1 MACDPNDL
9 LALARCINPCVP
21 LGIMKAAHLAAM
33 CQISLSPA
41 PPACNGTVVDF
52 LQRMEVGT
60 NGVTPSVANLNSGT
74 YGLAAGTWTKVGA
87 DGFWTRNSA
96 VNFSVPG
103 LKLADGSGCGDAIG
117 GVSAMD
123 LSAIPGDRYALM
135 TWAASKAVITVG
147 FAFRLNSSVAGDV
160 GDIRNLFR
168 FDTSGGNFF
177 SVTMEIEG
185 TNNKFQI
192 YAHAGAADGAHTI
205 TGLDAGT
212 IYWATLR
219 LNATTSAPLR
229 IYRLSDL
236 ALQGAESVAT
246 RGGTDACTAIRCFG
260 LTDTTGQQ
268 ATGSSI
274 LQMSELAVA
283 FSDVYPLLPLL

>member
-1 MACDPNDL
+1 MM
-9 LALARCINPCVP
+9 R
-21 LGIMKAAHLAAM
+21 AASLAAL
-33 CQISLSPA
+33 CRFSSIA
-41 PPACNGTVVDF
+41 PPVVCQGTIVDF
-52 LQRMEVGT
+52 IQRMEVGT
-60 NGVTPSVANLNSGT
+60 NGVTPTVANLNSGT

-87 DGFWTRNSA
+87 DGFWLRDST
-96 VNFSVPG
+96 VNLSVPG

-117 GVSAMD
+117 GVSSMNLA
-123 LSAIPGDRYALM
+123 AIPGDRYALM

-147 FAFRLNSSVAGDV
+147 FAFRLVSSVAGDV

-168 FDTSGGNFF
+168 FDTGGGNFL

-192 YAHAGAADGAHTI
+192 YAHGGGADGAHTI

-212 IYWATLR
+212 TYWATLR
-219 LNATTSAPLR
+219 LNATANGPLR

-236 ALQGAESVAT
+236 ALQGAESVAN
-246 RGGTDACTAIRCFG
+246 RGGTDACAAIRCFG

-268 ATGSSI
+268 ATGASI
-274 LQMSELAVA
+274 LQMSDLAVA
-283 FSDVYPLLPLL
+283 FSDVYPLLPII